1 MVLLELAWGWLY
13 CMFFFFLFLSLSRKL
28 VDFRIAELRTVSLIW
43 IYKSNALVQ
52 HCLVYGLSQLSF
64 ASMNFNLS
72 WLLIKFGARVVRLLR
87 QVAAISDIS
96 SAGVFV

>member
-13 CMFFFFLFLSLSRKL
+13 RMFYFSLFLSLSRKLL

-43 IYKSNALVQ
+43 IYKSNALVE

-64 ASMNFNLS
+64 ASLNFNLS
-72 WLLIKFGARVVRLLR
+72 WLLIKLGARVVRLLR
-87 QVAAISDIS
+87 QVADRKS
-96 SAGVFV
+96 VV

>member
-1 MVLLELAWGWLY
+1 MLGVGFTA
-13 CMFFFFLFLSLSRKL
+13 CFFFFLFLSLSRKL